1 MSGKPISELTIGMSA
16 EVTRTY
22 DEWDIFTFAAVTGDL
37 NPAHTDEAFAEG
49 TPFRGRVAHG
59 MLTSSLISA
68 VLGTQLPGPG
78 TIYLSQDLKFKRPVR
93 IGDTIRGSAEIVEL
107 LPEKNIA
114 KLKTICVNQRG
125 EMVLEGEA
133 LVMPPKQAVVAPEET
148 GRAVVSALPNLS
160 VPVLNRV
167 KGVVSEKM
175 TAPPVTVSPSA
186 TLTEARTLL
195 DRHRVR
201 HLIVLD
207 QWQLVGI
214 ITDRDIRQASLPHPP
229 GQPHP
234 EGDALMDLVRVS
246 QAMTKEVITVMPET
260 LLEHA
265 AMLLI
270 YHRIGALPVV
280 KQGRVVGIITETDL
294 LEAFLECMG
303 LGAST
308 KDEARRDA
316 EEGGGNDECPGDLPQ
331 LRVFGRSLEGGCGSA
346 QGPFVSEGHLFQGSS
361 CVSRAI

>member
-16 EVTRTY
+16 EITRTY

-78 TIYLSQDLKFKRPVR
+78 TVYLSQDLKFRRPVR
-93 IGDTIRGSAEIVEL
+93 IGDTIKAMAEIVDL

-114 KLKTICVNQRG
+114 KLRTSCVNQRG

-133 LVMPPKQAVVAPEET
+133 VVMPPKQPVVAHSHTSRPE
-148 GRAVVSALPNLS
+148 GPALLRPG
-160 VPVLNRV
+160 VPVLSPV
-167 KGVVSEKM
+167 EGVVAEKM
-175 TAPPVTVSPSA
+175 NPAPATINPSA
-186 TLTEARTLL
+186 TLAEARALL
-195 DRHRVR
+195 DRQRVR
-201 HLIVLD
+201 HLIVLEGE
-207 QWQLVGI
+207 QLVGI

-229 GQPHP
+229 GQPHA
-234 EGDALMDLVRVS
+234 EGDPLLDLIRVG
-246 QAMTKEVITVMPET
+246 QAMTKEVITVTPET
-260 LLEHA
+260 PVQHA

-270 YHRIGALPVV
+270 YHRIGGLPVV
-280 KQGRVVGIITETDL
+280 QEGRVMGIITETDL

-303 LGAST
+303 LGGGH
-308 KDEARRDA
+308 
-316 EEGGGNDECPGDLPQ
+316 EERGQE
-331 LRVFGRSLEGGCGSA
+331 R
-346 QGPFVSEGHLFQGSS
+346 H
-361 CVSRAI
+361 

>member
-1 MSGKPISELTIGMSA
+1 
-16 EVTRTY
+16 
-22 DEWDIFTFAAVTGDL
+22 
-37 NPAHTDEAFAEG
+37 
-49 TPFRGRVAHG
+49 
-59 MLTSSLISA
+59 
-68 VLGTQLPGPG
+68 
-78 TIYLSQDLKFKRPVR
+78 
-93 IGDTIRGSAEIVEL
+93 

-133 LVMPPKQAVVAPEET
+133 LMMPPKQAVVAPEET

-303 LGAST
+303 LGGVH
-308 KDEARRDA
+308 EGRGQERR
-316 EEGGGNDECPGDLPQ
+316 
-331 LRVFGRSLEGGCGSA
+331 
-346 QGPFVSEGHLFQGSS
+346 
-361 CVSRAI
+361 

>member
-1 MSGKPISELTIGMSA
+1 MGNESNSMSGKPIGQLTVGMSA

-37 NPAHTDEAFAEG
+37 NPAHTDEVFAEE

-59 MLTSSLISA
+59 MLTSGLISA
-68 VLGTQLPGPG
+68 VLGTRLPGPG
-78 TIYLSQDLKFKRPVR
+78 TIYLSQDLKFRRPVR
-93 IGDTIRGSAEIVEL
+93 IGDTITAKAEIIEL
-107 LPEKNIA
+107 WPEKNIA

-125 EMVLEGEA
+125 EIVLEGAA
-133 LVMPPKQAVVAPEET
+133 LVMPPKEVAVTPETTE
-148 GRAVVSALPNLS
+148 GAEVPASPELS

-167 KGVVSEKM
+167 KGVVSERM
-175 TAPPVTVSPSA
+175 NSAPVTIGPSA
-186 TLTEARTLL
+186 SLTEARELM

-207 QWQLVGI
+207 QGRLVGI

-234 EGDALMDLVRVS
+234 EGDPMMDLIRVG
-246 QAMTKEVITVMPET
+246 QAMTKEVITVTPET

-270 YHRIGALPVV
+270 HHRIGALPVV
-280 KQGRVVGIITETDL
+280 KQGGVVGIITETNL
-294 LEAFLECMG
+294 LEAFLGGMG
-303 LGAST
+303 LGSSH
-308 KDEARRDA
+308 
-316 EEGGGNDECPGDLPQ
+316 EE
-331 LRVFGRSLEGGCGSA
+331 
-346 QGPFVSEGHLFQGSS
+346 
-361 CVSRAI
+361 